1 MLPEEVE
8 LHFGA
13 QWQDQ
18 HQLRHQAG
26 KRRNQQGGNPELSC
40 PVEAGKQQITGFPEQ
55 TQIGIYESQR
65 REGHI
70 ERGKQADEHNL
81 QHPKAACE
89 VGK

>member
-18 HQLRHQAG
+18 HKLRHQAEE
-26 KRRNQQGGNPELSC
+26 RRSQQERSPEVRAANIAKHRA
-40 PVEAGKQQITGFPEQ
+40 PGFSYHA
-55 TQIGIYESQR
+55 QIGKWEDQR